1 MKETFGEYIHKLR
14 SDSGMTLTKLAAALD
29 IDQSTLSK
37 IENGK
42 RNIPVEI
49 LPKLSTVF
57 NLDLKQLEHEYFSEK
72 IAEIIYPQD
81 EPSQLLKAA
90 EEKAKYMKIRN
101 LKQTQKNAFEHLGKF
116 SFEGA
121 EGAAGENFF
130 RAVSF
135 RPSGRKEGTPCR
147 TQPTTSSST
156 ARPSRPCS
164 T

>member
-1 MKETFGEYIHKLR
+1 MKETFGEYIHILR

-29 IDQSTLSK
+29 VDQSTLSK

-49 LPKLSTVF
+49 LPKLSIVF

-90 EEKAKYMKIRN
+90 EEKAKYMRIRN
-101 LKQTQKNAFEHLGKF
+101 IKQGKI
-116 SFEGA
+116 
-121 EGAAGENFF
+121 NF
-130 RAVSF
+130 
-135 RPSGRKEGTPCR
+135 
-147 TQPTTSSST
+147 
-156 ARPSRPCS
+156 
-164 T
+164 